1 MLLIVCN
8 SLTAHLS
15 DEWTVSDDRSAEQ
28 AHADRTA
35 EPALE

>member
-15 DEWTVSDDRSAEQ
+15 EEWTASDERSAEQ
-28 AHADRTA
+28 AHADRAA